1 MSDGSLVGGVE
12 RAFDYLQDGGSV
24 MWPLAL
30 ATALAWYAI
39 GYRFLVLNR
48 RVLAEAREAVMPV
61 AHSLRGHAGVDK
73 DLVGAALGLSFGPFE
88 DRLGRFRVLLSALVV
103 AAPLLGLLGTV
114 SGMMETFGSLGDGA
128 LHSVGG
134 GIAAGVS
141 EALITTQMGLAVAI
155 PGLLVGRVLS
165 RREDRLREKLGALR
179 HEIAAWILSQP
190 TVTAHTPGARP

>member
-1 MSDGSLVGGVE
+1 MDGLRKSL
-12 RAFDYLQDGGSV
+12 DYLQDGGAV

-39 GYRFLVLNR
+39 GYRFLILNGPVLR
-48 RVLAEAREAVMPV
+48 DARGAAMPV
-61 AHSLRGHAGVDK
+61 ANALREARATDAN
-73 DLVGAALGLSFGPFE
+73 LVSAALGLVFGPFE
-88 DRLGRFRVLLSALVV
+88 DRVGRLRILLSALVV

-114 SGMMETFGSLGDGA
+114 SGMMETFGSLGDGS
-128 LHSVGG
+128 LHSADG

-165 RREDRLREKLGALR
+165 RREGRLREKLAALR
-179 HEIAAWILSQP
+179 HELAAWTLAGADAP
-190 TVTAHTPGARP
+190 AHPNITTPGART